1 VTTAATAKTGG
12 PLLLVDGHSLL
23 FRAYHALPPLTRP
36 DGMPTGAV
44 YGFANMLLKAVADFE
59 PSRVAV
65 AFDSSAPT
73 FRHEQ
78 YAAYKGQREAAP
90 DDFRVQVPLARRLLE
105 LLEIPC
111 VALDG
116 WEADDIIGTLATT
129 FARDGW
135 TVLVLTGDRDL
146 LQLVGPGVD
155 VLLTRK
161 GLSDLERLDAE
172 GVRAKL
178 GVGPQY
184 VPDLKGLMGDASDN
198 IPGVPGIGEKSAVA
212 LIQRYGHLEDV
223 FAHLD
228 AIPEARW
235 KKALAGQQAVAL
247 ASRELATIRR
257 DAPVPPIV
265 WPSEP
270 YRIPRTPALF
280 AFLRDMAFDSLARR
294 LAPADAGAEP
304 AASPAPDSSASAP
317 APGPDILPTRLDT
330 WPTAP
335 VLGIEPP
342 PEGEGWLLAWQ
353 PHHTGIWTG
362 IPEPRPDQE
371 LVGFGVK
378 RWILKLPRT
387 YSESLRDVEIA
398 AYLLDPGRT
407 SYRLTDVLAGLG
419 VPQASSDALS
429 LALAWPRIAERLRS
443 QGQWNLFVDVEMPL
457 IRVLAKMEA
466 HGIVVDLSTLQEIG
480 RELTEGIRRL
490 EQEIWALA
498 GFSFNINSPQQ
509 LGEVLFEKLGLPAGR
524 RTKTGYSTDA
534 ETLEALAPLHPLA
547 DRVLTYRQLTKL
559 YGTYVEGLKPLVD
572 ASGRVHT
579 HFNQTVA
586 ATGRL
591 SSSDPNLQNIPVR
604 MPVGRRIRRAFL
616 PSPGNILLAADYSQ
630 IELRILAHLAQDPVL
645 TEAFRRGEDIHRRTA
660 AEMFGVPPEAVTE
673 DLRGRAKAVNFG
685 IIYGISDFGLANN
698 TGVPRAEAAEYIRRY
713 FERYP
718 RIKAFLDGAVEQARQ
733 KGYVETILGRRRYL
747 PDIHSRNRVRRQY
760 AERMAMNSVIQG
772 SAADLIK
779 TAMVRLD
786 RAMCRAGLRSTLVL
800 QVHDELIW
808 DTVPDEEA
816 ELARMAVDIM
826 STALE
831 LTVPLVVD
839 LKRGPNWETMEPVA
853 PGRGGARI
861 AGAS

>member
-1 VTTAATAKTGG
+1 MAASRETGAR
-12 PLLLVDGHSLL
+12 LLLVDGHSLL

-36 DGMPTGAV
+36 DGTPTGAV

-59 PSRVAV
+59 PRRVAV
-65 AFDSSAPT
+65 AFDSAAPT

-78 YAAYKGQREAAP
+78 FAAYKAQREAAP
-90 DDFRVQVPLARRLLE
+90 DDFRIQVPLARRLLD
-105 LLEIPC
+105 LLEIPYIA
-111 VALDG
+111 VDG
-116 WEADDIIGTLATT
+116 WEADDIIGTLAAAS
-129 FARDGW
+129 ARDGW

-146 LQLVGPGVD
+146 LQLVRPGVD
-155 VLLTRK
+155 VLLTRR

-178 GVGPQY
+178 GVDPEY

-212 LIQRYGHLEDV
+212 LVQRYGHLEDV

-228 AIPEARW
+228 AMPEARW
-235 KKALAGQQAVAL
+235 RKALAGQQAAAL
-247 ASRELATIRR
+247 ASRELATIRV
-257 DAPVPPIV
+257 DAPLPPIV
-265 WPSEP
+265 WPREP
-270 YRIPRTPALF
+270 YRIPRTPELF
-280 AFLRDMAFDSLARR
+280 RFLQEMAFDSLARR
-294 LAPADAGAEP
+294 LAAPDPGSAAKAPSPGP
-304 AASPAPDSSASAP
+304 IPVAASAGVGADPR
-317 APGPDILPTRLDT
+317 RLDG
-330 WPTAP
+330 WPAAP
-335 VLGIEPP
+335 VLGVEPHAD
-342 PEGEGWLLAWQ
+342 GWLLAWAPDQ
-353 PHHTGIWTG
+353 AGVWPG
-362 IPEPRPDQE
+362 PLEPRADQE

-378 RWILKLPRT
+378 GWVLRT
-387 YSESLRDVEIA
+387 SRAASERLRDAEVA

-407 SYRLTDVLAGLG
+407 SYRLADLLAGLG
-419 VPQASSDALS
+419 LPVASPGALS
-429 LALAWPRIAERLRS
+429 LALAWPRVAERLRS
-443 QGQWNLFVDVEMPL
+443 QGLWDLFVQVEMPL
-457 IRVLAKMEA
+457 VRVLAKMEA
-466 HGIVVDLSTLQEIG
+466 RGIVVDLPTLEEIG
-480 RELTEGIRRL
+480 EELTEGIRRL

-498 GFSFNINSPQQ
+498 GFPFNINSPQQ
-509 LGEVLFEKLGLPAGR
+509 LGEVLFDKLGLPAGR

-559 YGTYVEGLKPLVD
+559 YGTYVEGLRPLVD
-572 ASGRVHT
+572 GTGRVHT

-604 MPVGRRIRRAFL
+604 VPLGRRIRRAFL
-616 PSPGNILLAADYSQ
+616 PSPGNVLLAADYSQ

-645 TEAFRRGEDIHRRTA
+645 MDAFRRGEDIHRRTA
-660 AEMFGVPPEAVTE
+660 AEMFGVAPEAVTDE
-673 DLRGRAKAVNFG
+673 LRGRAKAVNFG

-713 FERYP
+713 FDRYP

-786 RAMCRAGLRSTLVL
+786 RAMCAAGLRSALVL

-808 DTVPDEEA
+808 DTVPDEET
-816 ELARMAVDIM
+816 ELARMAVEIM

-831 LTVPLVVD
+831 LSVPLVVD
-839 LKRGPNWETMEPVA
+839 LKRGPNWEAMEAVA
-853 PGRGGARI
+853 PGRGGAAV